1 MHKLL
6 ERQLRRHLNP
16 NGTVPDELK
25 PLLDA
30 VDQAYKDNDADRA
43 LLERSLDLSSKE
55 LSARYQDLRQ
65 QQRETQVIFDSAPAM
80 IFYKDTQ
87 NRIVRVNEMAARAM
101 GRPFHELVGK
111 SLYEL
116 FPADVARR
124 FHEDDLDVVRSG
136 QPKLGIIESHPDAQG
151 RTAWVRTDKVPFR
164 DEAGNVSGIIVFSID
179 ISDQK
184 RAEEQI
190 QHANQQLK
198 QLVRFRTQFLNTTAH
213 ELRTPLTPI
222 ILQSHLLRESL
233 WGAADTTQ
241 RRGFEIL
248 DRNVAR
254 LDRLVSD
261 VLDAARLQAG
271 RLQLQRRPMDMM
283 RLASDAVETFHAV
296 AQQARVS
303 LELTPGDPV
312 PMEGDASRLTQV
324 VYNLLSNAIKFT
336 PPGGNVIVD
345 CQRQAD
351 SCLVNVRDTGI
362 GIPASKAS
370 RLFEPFAQL
379 HDTMEHTSPG
389 TGLGLFVSRGIV
401 EEHGGQIWC
410 YSAGPNAGSVFSL
423 RIPLAGPSAGA
434 EPATATHPTTAARR
448 KEVNTVI

>member
-6 ERQLRRHLNP
+6 ERQIRRHLNP
-16 NGTVPDELK
+16 DGSVPAELR
-25 PLLDA
+25 PLLEA
-30 VDQAYKDNDADRA
+30 VDQAYRDGDADRA

-87 NRIVRVNEMAARAM
+87 NRILRLNEMAARAL
-101 GRPFHELVGK
+101 GRPHHELVGR

-124 FHEDDLDVVRSG
+124 LHDDDLEVARSG
-136 QPKLGIIESHPDAQG
+136 LPKLGIIESHPEAGG
-151 RTAWVRTDKVPFR
+151 RTVWYRTDKVPFR
-164 DEAGNVSGIIVFSID
+164 DESGQVAGIIVFSLD
-179 ISDQK
+179 VSDQK

-190 QHANQQLK
+190 QRANQQLEE
-198 QLVRFRTQFLNTTAH
+198 LVRFRTQFLNTTAH

-222 ILQSHLLRESL
+222 ILQSHLLRESF
-233 WGAADTTQ
+233 WADADETQ

-248 DRNVAR
+248 ERNVAR

-271 RLQLQRRPMDMM
+271 RLQLQRRRMDMM
-283 RLASDAVETFHAV
+283 KLASQAVETFTTV
-296 AQQARVS
+296 AAQAHVS
-303 LELTPGDPV
+303 LELVPGEPV
-312 PMEGDASRLTQV
+312 ELEGDGSRLTQV
-324 VYNLLSNAIKFT
+324 LYNLLSNAIKFT
-336 PPGGNVIVD
+336 PAGGKVVVE
-345 CQRQAD
+345 CKRQGEH
-351 SCLVNVRDTGI
+351 CLVNVQDTGV
-362 GIPASKAS
+362 GILMANAS
-370 RLFEPFAQL
+370 RLFQPFTQL
-379 HDTMEHTSPG
+379 HNTMERTSGG

-410 YSAGPNAGSVFSL
+410 FSAGPDTGSTFSL
-423 RIPLAGPSAGA
+423 RLPLAAPPASVS
-434 EPATATHPTTAARR
+434 EPAAEAAAPRR
-448 KEVNTVI
+448 PVNSVI